1 MESEEPLLRGVLV
14 RLFRYLRGCA
24 ALMAVDMMV
33 YTGLFWVIGV
43 PYFPLFGV
51 ISGLAVLLPGFG
63 APVAAVVTLVSS
75 WCLGLV
81 WWRILL
87 VLGVYLIY
95 GGVIEQFVVYP
106 ALVGGV
112 MGLSRGE
119 SLLAIV
125 IGVVLGGLP
134 GMLLALPI
142 AGVLKF
148 VILRLRKKGEPRC

>member
-24 ALMAVDMMV
+24 ALMAVDAVV
-33 YTGLFWVIGV
+33 YTGLFWIIGV

-51 ISGLAVLLPGFG
+51 LSGLAVLLPGFG
-63 APVAAVVTLVSS
+63 MPAAAVITLASS
-75 WCLGLV
+75 WWLGLE

-87 VLGVYLIY
+87 VFASYLIY
-95 GGVIEQFVVYP
+95 GGVIEQFIVYP

-125 IGVVLGGLP
+125 IGLVLGGLP

-142 AGVLKF
+142 AGVSKF
-148 VILRLRKKGEPRC
+148 VILQLRKKGGPRC